1 MAKIEKDYN
10 GQPIP
15 EGYVLVPM
23 EYNPLLFD
31 GDKNAHEN
39 VRELLKAGR
48 IFKVIYVAVPKE
60 FAAISKSQFNFV
72 QNEQLGHYD
81 IPNSVSMDRVRDDFE
96 LEHAT
101 VKSTEEELIVGEEK
115 AEKVAAFVAALEHL
129 IEHSPQLGLAAVLDL
144 LGKKGEEFAAEM
156 GVTHNKANDYHN
168 TASAL
173 INQGLTNVDIEAIR
187 TRRSPRHKEYL
198 KKAYRLLDEL
208 LAMLP

>member
-1 MAKIEKDYN
+1 MAKITTDYN

-23 EYNPLLFD
+23 EYNPLFFD
-31 GDKNAHEN
+31 GNENAQAN

-48 IFKVIYVAVPKE
+48 IFKVIYVAVPEE

-81 IPNSVSMDRVRDDFE
+81 IPNSLSMDRLSDDFE

-101 VKSTEEELIVGEEK
+101 TKSAEEELIDSEEK

-129 IEHSPQLGLAAVLDL
+129 IEHSPQLGLAAILDL
-144 LGKKGEEFAAEM
+144 LGKKGEEFASEM
-156 GVTHNKANDYHN
+156 GVTHNKANEYHN
-168 TASAL
+168 TVSSL

-187 TRRSPRHKEYL
+187 TRRSPRHEEYL
-198 KKAYRLLDEL
+198 AKAYKLLDEL
-208 LAMLP
+208 LSMLP